1 VRLQVRVEAFNALNH
16 LIMGDPDTTFGTPGF
31 GQVTS
36 TRLDNREMQF
46 ALRLEF

>member
-1 VRLQVRVEAFNALNH
+1 
-16 LIMGDPDTTFGTPGF
+16 MGDPVTEFGNPLF

-36 TRLDNREMQF
+36 TRLDNRELQF